1 MRNHFQKMRRM
12 RHNASSVLH
21 NNNYKYAPIAKI
33 FIDYFLLLYYNKFNI
48 IL

>member
-1 MRNHFQKMRRM
+1 MPHP
-12 RHNASSVLH
+12 LL
-21 NNNYKYAPIAKI
+21 YKYAHIAKI